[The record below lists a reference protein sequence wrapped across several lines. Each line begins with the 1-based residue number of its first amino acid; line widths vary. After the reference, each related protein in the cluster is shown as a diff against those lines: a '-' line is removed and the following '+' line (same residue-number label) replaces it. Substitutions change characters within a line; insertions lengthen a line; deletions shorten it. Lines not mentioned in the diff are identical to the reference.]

1 MDLFEAG
8 QDEVS
13 LEPSLNVN
21 KQFAEKYE
29 AKKRREELSKRELL
43 YGMIENPP
51 SRECQFFL
59 FRLYRTAGRATSD
72 TWTCT
77 DAVTLTIYAVIF
89 SPG

>member
-29 AKKRREELSKRELL
+29 AKKRREELSKRELQ
-43 YGMIENPP
+43 YGYDRKSSL
-51 SRECQFFL
+51 SRMPGFL

-72 TWTCT
+72 
-77 DAVTLTIYAVIF
+77 I
-89 SPG
+89 